1 MANDITNE
9 LTFAQCSK
17 ERCQEILEAIQIDS
31 IGIGSI
37 DFDKIIPQSAGLYMG
52 DLGPKE
58 MELYKDNNW
67 YDWRYKHWGTKWNSY
82 GYDREQGKGE
92 DDNQIRFLTANRSAF
107 KIVEALSRQY
117 PDVLF
122 EMRYAD
128 EDFGYNTG
136 EISFTAGEVI
146 EANLPK
152 DGTLEAQELAANVMG
167 VELKFDIDSASGYVR
182 MIDENLFEY
191 CEGVH
196 VSQSFQCDQSL
207 GHPVVLCYD
216 FDNEKVWLERY
227 PLLDE
232 DDEMFQ
238 PIEDSIKAWG
248 IHPCSSW
255 DDFNSYVQCLGED
268 AMEAAYYDEGGM
280 TMC

>member
-9 LTFAQCSK
+9 LTFSKCTK
-17 ERCQEILEAIQIDS
+17 ERFQEILKAIQIDS
-31 IGIGSI
+31 VGIGSI
-37 DFDKIIPQSAGLYMG
+37 DFDKIIPQPTGLYMG
-52 DLGPKE
+52 DLGPRE

-67 YDWRYKHWGTKWNSY
+67 YDWRHKHWGTKWNSY
-82 GYDREQGKGE
+82 GYDREQGI
-92 DDNQIRFLTANRSAF
+92 DDNQNQIRFITANRSAF
-107 KIVEALSRQY
+107 KIIEELSRQY

-136 EISFTAGEVI
+136 AISFTAGEVI

-152 DGTLEAQELAANVMG
+152 DGTLEAQEFAADVMG
-167 VELKFDIDSASGYVR
+167 IKLEFDIDSASGYVR
-182 MIDENLFEY
+182 MIDKNLFEY

-232 DDEMFQ
+232 DDDMLQ
-238 PIEDSIKAWG
+238 PIVDSIKAWG

-255 DDFNSYVQCLGED
+255 DEFNTYVQCLGED
-268 AMEAAYYDEGGM
+268 AMEVAYHDEGGM
-280 TMC
+280 KMC